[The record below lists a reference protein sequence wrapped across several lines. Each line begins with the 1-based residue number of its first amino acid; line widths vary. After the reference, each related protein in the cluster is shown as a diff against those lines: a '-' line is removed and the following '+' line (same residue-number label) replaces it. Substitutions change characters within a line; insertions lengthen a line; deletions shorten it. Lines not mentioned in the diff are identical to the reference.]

1 MVSLCVVC
9 RVAEVGKLSR
19 TQRRQERRVTRNL
32 CPLMLKYPPL
42 GPLLR
47 LRTPTIS
54 ESTSSAFSD
63 FGATS
68 PYTNLETAVERGD
81 AADCVG
87 GTPYRI
93 FRRQNVNSASYDRA
107 CACATTTSAGRPSTS
122 RQMLTLG
129 ECCGRGKRAP
139 CSSASP
145 LWQRQPPAIC
155 VNCGM
160 CAYAASLTE
169 RATGTGALSLLDL

>member
-1 MVSLCVVC
+1 MVTLKHPPL
-9 RVAEVGKLSR
+9 GPLMWKHPPLG
-19 TQRRQERRVTRNL
+19 
-32 CPLMLKYPPL
+32 PLMLKHPPL

-47 LRTPTIS
+47 LRRSTKS
-54 ESTSSAFSD
+54 ESTSSAISS

-68 PYTNLETAVERGD
+68 TYTNLETAVDEGD
-81 AADCVG
+81 AADRVG

-93 FRRQNVNSASYDRA
+93 CRRQNVNQASYDRA
-107 CACATTTSAGRPSTS
+107 GACATTTSAGR
-122 RQMLTLG
+122 R
-129 ECCGRGKRAP
+129 
-139 CSSASP
+139 SASSGSKSRPRKRP

-169 RATGTGALSLLDL
+169 RATGTGALSLLDM

>member
-93 FRRQNVNSASYDRA
+93 FRRQNVNQASYDRA
-107 CACATTTSAGRPSTS
+107 GACATTTSAGRPSTS
-122 RQMLTLG
+122 GSKSRPRKT
-129 ECCGRGKRAP
+129 
-139 CSSASP
+139 SP
-145 LWQRQPPAIC
+145 LWQRQPPVATPAPRHLRKLAHVC
-155 VNCGM
+155 VCGIVW
-160 CAYAASLTE
+160 CGVNEAWCGWGGGL
-169 RATGTGALSLLDL
+169 G

>member
-1 MVSLCVVC
+1 MLI
-9 RVAEVGKLSR
+9 
-19 TQRRQERRVTRNL
+19 VTL
-32 CPLMLKYPPL
+32 KHAPLGPLMLKHPPL

-47 LRTPTIS
+47 LRRSTKS
-54 ESTSSAFSD
+54 ESTSSAISD
-63 FGATS
+63 FGAAS
-68 PYTNLETAVERGD
+68 PHTNHETAVDEGD
-81 AADCVG
+81 AADRVG

-93 FRRQNVNSASYDRA
+93 CRRQNVNQASYDRA
-107 CACATTTSAGRPSTS
+107 GACATTTSAGRRSASQP
-122 RQMLTLG
+122 MLTLG

-169 RATGTGALSLLDL
+169 RATGTGALSLLDM